1 MSMGISSLS
10 WAEKGR
16 DFEDDT
22 MGVLAPRFA
31 SLTYNRKLTIL
42 LAASLVT
49 SVEISNRLSLN
60 VILPDMQGNVAADF
74 DQISW
79 VLTLYNMGF
88 LCSMVLTPWMTRL
101 FGLRRH
107 FTICAG
113 LYTIGALGCFL
124 SSHNLTLLLISRVV
138 MGFGGG
144 LFLVRLVIMAG
155 MFFPGKS
162 RAVPLTWAYVVLFG
176 MESFYPTT
184 IGAISDHIH
193 WNYAFLLDLPFLLV
207 GTLVLRKLL
216 PPGDIAP
223 KPHRM
228 QGEDY
233 WGAGL
238 IIFGLVAL
246 QVFESRGERD
256 LWFESPLISTSF
268 ALFVVSFALFAWWDS
283 RAENPSPVLHLRHVF
298 QLASLRRAMVATIVV
313 GAIFGAGLFVI
324 PQYLRTVQDYS
335 ATQTGEFFS
344 LYILG
349 FGTGCITTLRILV
362 PRLGPRLCCILG
374 MSLLAATFTAF
385 VYSWTPSTPGYLLET
400 MLFVQG
406 WSLGLSLIG
415 VAGAATGQFAA
426 ADVWEGD
433 TTYFFVRQLANTT
446 GLAAVTILFDRRMTL
461 HSSRLLDV
469 ANRLDPT
476 TNATLSSYARL
487 VARSAGAGSDPRLGA
502 LQLFQNN
509 VVTQSRLLS
518 YIDVSFFLALVC
530 VVGAIGS
537 IRLMSAPAKRHP
549 RMSSIHI

>member
-1 MSMGISSLS
+1 MSMGPSSLA
-10 WAEKGR
+10 WTEKGR
-16 DFEDDT
+16 DFDDET

-42 LAASLVT
+42 LAAALVT

-60 VILPDMQGNVAADF
+60 VILPDMQGNVAADL

-88 LCSMVLTPWMTRL
+88 LVSMVLTPWMTRL

-113 LYTIGALGCFL
+113 LYTIGAIGCFL
-124 SSHNLTLLLISRVV
+124 SAHNLTLLLASRVV
-138 MGFGGG
+138 MGLGGG

-155 MFFPGKS
+155 LFFPGKS
-162 RAVPLTWAYVVLFG
+162 RAVALTWAYLVLFS
-176 MESFYPTT
+176 MEAFYPTAM
-184 IGAISDHIH
+184 GAISDKIH

-207 GTLVLRKLL
+207 GIVVLRRLL
-216 PPGDIAP
+216 PPGDLTV
-223 KPHRM
+223 KPRRM
-228 QGEDY
+228 HGEDY

-238 IIFGLVAL
+238 IIFGLVAF

-256 LWFESPLISTSF
+256 LWFESPLISISF
-268 ALFVVSFALFAWWDS
+268 ILSVVGFALFAWWDS

-298 QLASLRRAMVATIVV
+298 RLATLRRALVPTIVV
-313 GAIFGAGLFVI
+313 GAIFGAGLYVI

-344 LYILG
+344 VYILG
-349 FGTGCITTLRILV
+349 FGTGCVMVLRVFV
-362 PRLGPRLCCILG
+362 PRLGPRICGIFG

-385 VYSWTPSTPGYLLET
+385 VYAWTPSTPGVLLGA
-400 MLFVQG
+400 MLFLQG
-406 WSLGLSLIG
+406 FSLGVALIAVG
-415 VAGAATGQFAA
+415 IGATGQFAA
-426 ADVWEGD
+426 EDFWEGD

-446 GLAAVTILFDRRMTL
+446 GLTAVTILFDRRMTL

-476 TNATLSSYARL
+476 TSATLSSYTSL
-487 VARSAGAGSDPRLGA
+487 VARGAGGGSDPRLGA

-518 YIDVSFFLALVC
+518 YIDVSFFLALLC
-530 VVGAIGS
+530 AAGAVS
-537 IRLMSAPAKRHP
+537 AIRMMSGPAKRHP
-549 RMSSIHI
+549 GVSTIHV